1 MGKTWLSRPRVA
13 VGVLASTAM
22 LLLGVQGAPAP
33 TTPAG
38 SAAGSAVSGG
48 SAASGANRPAAVV
61 PHLPMVRTGAKRSA
75 AVPVRAVNMPQTSGG
90 AIGPVVPSHPDANGT
105 YGAAWALPPGGAS
118 VHATTTAGYTHQ
130 PGVGS
135 ENNLPR
141 GTGPVMHNPSL
152 ALIFWLPQGMH
163 YATDGTSDTAY
174 ENELTQWVKDA
185 GGTPY
190 FNIAT
195 QYYDGSGNIANSL
208 DYGGSWV
215 DTQAYPQAGTAADP
229 LQQTDITAEIT
240 HAATVNGWPVDGS
253 HIYAVFTASG
263 IQECMPNNGG
273 CTPPPAS
280 SPPATSSE
288 QFCGYHGNDGNIR
301 FEYLYDDPD
310 ANPVCGRQS
319 APTPSGD
326 PTADAQVSIVSHET
340 MESVTDP
347 IPNESWTD
355 PTKDTGGEIG
365 DKCGYNYTPKNAQGA
380 DVYLHGDPY
389 YIQQEWSNAAR
400 TCAMDYCPTSVAKD
414 AVCAPQVSAVESV
427 DNPNPVIG
435 STVTYTVK
443 VQNTSDTA
451 AATAVDVNGPLPSGY
466 VVTGLQ
472 APGSTSSSNTSSS
485 FTVGYDTLPVHS
497 SETITVTAT
506 VPNQV
511 GQSASACSSVSFGDL
526 LGTAL
531 SPVESS
537 PCGGTTPGKIPTSVK
552 YTGAVTADYHD
563 AFTASGNV
571 SGQGSPVSGGSVT
584 FKLGGASCTGTTDSS
599 GNASC
604 SLTPVDPAGTVTLQ
618 AAYAG
623 DATHEASSTTTSFT
637 ITREETTLAYTGP
650 AHVANGVPATL
661 SGVLK
666 EDGATAIAGRSVQI
680 ALGTGTTQ
688 QICTGTTGADGTAS
702 CTIASVD
709 QPLNDTATVP
719 VAVTFAGDGYYL
731 PSIASATVRLEYY
744 TGRAY
749 GLSANVDLTLAQLT
763 IPPTPDTG
771 PIRTAQASSTNV
783 PCTATVST
791 LLISAD
797 ALCVNNTTKLAP
809 GTSTTTST
817 VQDATIG
824 IPGLPVIGVSGLTAT
839 SISSCTGT
847 SGSATLTLTL
857 AGVPVTVPTAP
868 NSVIGLPGG
877 ARLVVNE
884 QTPVPGADFGT
895 TVNAVH
901 LIVPGLL
908 GGANTVDVVLGSA
921 TSDAHNCS

>member
-1 MGKTWLSRPRVA
+1 M
-13 VGVLASTAM
+13 LASTAM
-22 LLLGVQGAPAP
+22 LLIGVQTTPAP
-33 TTPAG
+33 TAPAG
-38 SAAGSAVSGG
+38 SAA
-48 SAASGANRPAAVV
+48 SAASAANRPTAVV
-61 PHLPMVRTGAKRSA
+61 PHLPTVRTGTATGAGAAPHGSAAQAASQRSA
-75 AVPVRAVNMPQTSGG
+75 QRPAHTVGG
-90 AIGPVVPSHPDANGT
+90 ATAADGPVVPSHPAANGK
-105 YGAAWALPPGGAS
+105 YGVSWALPPGG
-118 VHATTTAGYTHQ
+118 VTRQNTTAAGYTHQ

-135 ENNLPR
+135 EGNLPP
-141 GTGPVMHNPSL
+141 GQGPVMHNQSL
-152 ALIFWLPQGMH
+152 ALIFWLPQGLH
-163 YATDGTSDTAY
+163 YATDGTSDAAY
-174 ENELTQWVKDA
+174 ENVLTQWVKDA

-195 QYYDGSGNIANSL
+195 QYYDSTGNITNSL
-208 DYGGSWV
+208 NYGGSWV
-215 DTQAYPQAGTAADP
+215 DTQAYPRAGTAADP
-229 LQQTDITAEIT
+229 LQQSDITAEVS
-240 HAATVNGWPVDGS
+240 HAAAVNGWPVDGS
-253 HIYAVFTASG
+253 HIYAVLTASG

-273 CTPPPAS
+273 CTPAPAS
-280 SPPATSSE
+280 SPSASSE
-288 QFCGYHGNDGNIR
+288 TFCGYHGNDGDIR
-301 FEYLYDDPD
+301 FEYLFDDPGTS
-310 ANPVCGRQS
+310 CGMQS

-347 IPNESWTD
+347 IPNQAWTD
-355 PTKDTGGEIG
+355 PTPNTGGEIG
-365 DKCGYNYTPKNAQGA
+365 DKCAYNYTPKNAQGA

-389 YIQQEWSNAAR
+389 FIQQEWSNAAR
-400 TCAMDYCPTSVAKD
+400 TCAMDYCPTSAAKD

-451 AATAVDVNGPLPSGY
+451 AATAVTVNGPLPSGY

-485 FTVGYDTLPVHS
+485 FTVAYDTLPVHS
-497 SETITVTAT
+497 SETVTVTAT

-511 GQSASACSSVSFGDL
+511 GQPALACSTVSFADL

-531 SPVESS
+531 TPIQSS

-563 AFTASGNV
+563 AFTASANV
-571 SGQGSPVSGGSVT
+571 SGQGAPVSGGAVKFT
-584 FKLGGASCTGTTDSS
+584 LGGASCTGTTDGS

-623 DATHEASSTTTSFT
+623 DATHEASSTTAAFT

-666 EDGATAIAGRSVQI
+666 EDGTTAIAGRSVQI

-688 QICTGTTGADGTAS
+688 QSCTGTTGADGTAS

-731 PSIASATVRLEYY
+731 PSAASATVRLEYY

-771 PIRTAQASSTNV
+771 PIRTAQASTTDV
-783 PCTATVST
+783 PCAASVST

-797 ALCVNNTTKLAP
+797 ALCVSNTTKLAP

-817 VQDATIG
+817 VKDATIG
-824 IPGLPVIGVSGLTAT
+824 IPGLPVIGISGLTAT
-839 SISSCTGT
+839 SVSSCTGT

-868 NSVIGLPGG
+868 DSVIGLPGG